1 MFMHTRD
8 AIDEVMGMVWASL
21 VASIVAALVRLI
33 KQPLMMARAR

>member
-21 VASIVAALVRLI
+21 VASMVSALVLLT
-33 KQPLMMARAR
+33 K